1 VFGATVTP
9 SSPANMK
16 STSSRLVSI
25 KRLIVSNFKS
35 FTELDVNLGAFNVLI
50 GANASG
56 KSNFVNIFR
65 FLQDAYTYGIEN
77 AVSMQGGIEFLRNIN
92 SEAGQNISIE
102 VFFDYPEF
110 RTLLGHIKGEITGL
124 VTSEATYKLVI
135 KCGKSSQRFS
145 VVEERLSQKGE
156 FVQLKNFPRRD
167 LQEKLVGR
175 GEIIYAIIG
184 GKSKTDIKLEE
195 GQELDLEDKGRLLAP
210 IERFT
215 SKNPILR
222 DPFFTSALGGLCSIY
237 DFDPKLP
244 KKATPITGK
253 AELEEDGSN
262 LAIVLQ
268 RIVRNKEKR
277 RQFSNL
283 VANLLPFIDAVDIEK
298 TADRSLIFK
307 LKETYFRRRYL
318 PASSLSD
325 GTIHIAALIVAL
337 YFGSARVTIIE
348 EPERNIH
355 PYLIAQLV
363 NMMKDAAR
371 NKQLVVTTQNPEVVK
386 HAGLDNLLCV
396 TRGSNGFSNI
406 TRLSEESEVKTF
418 LQHEVGIETLY
429 VQNIIGSPK

>member
-1 VFGATVTP
+1 MMP
-9 SSPANMK
+9 SLPSNIK
-16 STSSRLVSI
+16 STSSRLVSVERI
-25 KRLIVSNFKS
+25 IVSNFKS
-35 FTELDVNLGAFNVLI
+35 FNELDVRLGAFNVLI

-65 FLQDAYTYGIEN
+65 FLKDAYTYGIDN

-92 SEAGQNISIE
+92 SEAGQSISIE
-102 VFFDYPEF
+102 VFFGYPQL
-110 RTLLGHIKGEITGL
+110 RTLLGQIKGEIAGL
-124 VTSEATYKLVI
+124 VTSEAVYRLVI
-135 KCGKSSQRFS
+135 KCGKSRQRFS
-145 VVEERLSQKGE
+145 VLEEQLSQKGE
-156 FVQLKNFPRRD
+156 FVLLKGFPRKTME
-167 LQEKLVGR
+167 EKPLGR
-175 GEIIYAIIG
+175 GELISAIVA
-184 GKSKTDIKLEE
+184 GKPRTDIKLEE
-195 GQELDLEDKGRLLAP
+195 GQKLDSEDKGSSLFLR
-210 IERFT
+210 ERVP
-215 SKNPILR
+215 SKSLILR
-222 DPFFTSALGGLCSIY
+222 DPFFSNALGGLCSIY

-283 VANLLPFIDAVDIEK
+283 VASLLPFIDAVDIEK

-307 LKETYFRRRYL
+307 LKERYFRRRYL

-337 YFGSARVTIIE
+337 YFGAARLTMIE

-355 PYLIAQLV
+355 PHLISQLV

-371 NKQLVVTTQNPEVVK
+371 SKQLLVTTQNPEVVK

-396 TRGSNGFSNI
+396 SRSSNGFSNI
-406 TRLSEESEVKTF
+406 TRLSEQSEVKTF
-418 LQHEVGIETLY
+418 LEHEVGIETLY
-429 VQNIIGSPK
+429 VQDIIGSTK